1 MKLARREFLLL
12 AKTLN
17 FDKHDLTGWYLSEKL
32 DGTRCFWDGG
42 ISRGLATKDVPWA
55 NILHPRTG
63 EPKKKVKPY
72 STGLWSRY
80 GNPIIAPDWFL
91 NQLPCCP
98 LDGELWAGRKNF
110 QLCRS
115 ICAGDEPDSRF
126 DKIQFGVFDSPP
138 LAAIFR
144 DGEVKNANFWA
155 QINASKIKR
164 WFRDRAKVT
173 SILDDFQDIEDPDA
187 TFQER
192 QEWLKSRVPE
202 EGRLFLIPQTPLGA
216 DWKTKVEEE
225 LISLVEEGGEGLMFR
240 EPSGLWEPKRLVTS
254 LKYKPFE
261 DAEASITS
269 VIAGKEGR
277 IGQVLG
283 KIGALVCETRIRP
296 ARDYVTF
303 EIGSGFSMEQRELVP
318 KLAEWAKEH
327 PGEEIPVWE
336 LLNRR
341 DSYVDDTRLNE
352 TFRLGD
358 RITFKYR
365 ELSDDGI
372 PKDPRFWRTFHQEG

>member
-1 MKLARREFLLL
+1 MSLDRREFLLL
-12 AKTLN
+12 AKTLKL
-17 FDKHDLTGWYLSEKL
+17 DKHDLTGWYMSEKL

-42 ISRGLATKDVPWA
+42 ISRGLPTKTVPWA
-55 NILHPRTG
+55 NIMHPKTG
-63 EPKKKVKPY
+63 EPKKKIKPV

-126 DKIQFGVFDSPP
+126 DQIQFGIFDSPS

-144 DGEVKNANFWA
+144 DGEIKNANFWS
-155 QINASKIKR
+155 QISASKIKR
-164 WFRDRAKVT
+164 WFRQRT
-173 SILDDFQDIEDPDA
+173 QTTGLLDDFQDVEDPNA
-187 TFQER
+187 TFLER

-202 EGRLFLIPQTPLGA
+202 EGRLFLIPHKPLGK
-216 DWKTKVEEE
+216 DWKTVIEDEMMR
-225 LISLVEEGGEGLMFR
+225 LVEDGGEGLMFR
-240 EPSGLWEPKRLVTS
+240 EPNGLWEPRRLVTS

-261 DAEASITS
+261 DAEANVTS
-269 VIAGKEGR
+269 VIAGKVGKK
-277 IGQVLG
+277 GQVLG
-283 KIGALVCETRIRP
+283 KIGALVCEARFRP
-296 ARDYVTF
+296 AREHVTF
-303 EIGSGFSMEQRELVP
+303 EVGTGFSMEQRELAP
-318 KLAEWAKEH
+318 KLAKWAKEH

-341 DSYVDDTRLNE
+341 DSYDDDTRLNE

-365 ELSDDGI
+365 ELSDEGI
-372 PKDPRFWRTFHQEG
+372 PKDARFWRKFQGE